1 MGQKMMLAL
10 LCTIAAPVL
19 FQPALREP
27 AQDCRRRGPLLRVA
41 MFAEE
46 EEDDFEPDGRSR
58 GRTWQASEH
67 EREDEAISDEVRR

>member
-1 MGQKMMLAL
+1 
-10 LCTIAAPVL
+10 
-19 FQPALREP
+19 
-27 AQDCRRRGPLLRVA
+27 

-67 EREDEAISDEVRR
+67 EREDEAISDEVWR